1 MGIDAE
7 ADLRTARRAARRG
20 TRSLV
25 ATIVVCFSTLFIV
38 FGVIPG
44 AFIRT
49 DSLASGGA
57 VIAQRDGRDTAII
70 AYHDAGAS
78 IWDRWITH
86 NAGGLRLIAID
97 IQTGEGVWDVGVGD
111 EFDRDWKLIGASDE
125 NVFLRTTFETWVFAV
140 DDGSEVAR
148 GEDIPT
154 YADVS
159 FNQGVQVHLEGSDE
173 ILFRLPDDPD
183 GTLRTLDMNS
193 LDAGEADP
201 EFASTWWCAVGR
213 SAIGYSLPFALPPVM
228 SNTVLPTGWS
238 DDGYAER
245 MTVRPPVTGACADA
259 IWEEDLFPDGQ
270 DQREVVE
277 SGGHRLVSAGD
288 GALDVVEIDG
298 GEVVGSTSP
307 MTRLRSAVPAAG
319 GGMVL
324 VADREL
330 TGIAPSVWRET
341 SSSVVYTIAADGT
354 VHETILGAH
363 GWFGLPWRI

>member
-1 MGIDAE
+1 MDVDTGSE
-7 ADLRTARRAARRG
+7 FHTARRAARRQ
-20 TRSLV
+20 TRSLI
-25 ATIVVCFSTLFIV
+25 ATIVVCLSIV
-38 FGVIPG
+38 LAIFAVVPGV
-44 AFIRT
+44 FIRT

-57 VIAQRDGRDTAII
+57 VVMQRDGRDTAVV

-78 IWDRWITH
+78 LWDRWVTR

-97 IQTGEGVWDVGVGD
+97 IQTGEEMWEVGVGD
-111 EFDRDWKLIGASDE
+111 EFNHDWKLIGASDE
-125 NVFLRTTFETWVFAV
+125 NVFLRTTFETWVFSV
-140 DDGSEVAR
+140 NDGSEVVR

-183 GTLRTLDMNS
+183 GMLRTLDMNS
-193 LDAGEADP
+193 LDVGEADP

-213 SAIGYSLPFALPPVM
+213 SAIGYSLPFTLPPVM
-228 SNTVLPTGWS
+228 SNTVLPTWWS

-245 MTVRPPVTGACADA
+245 LIVRPPVTDACADA

-270 DQREVVE
+270 DQPEVVE
-277 SGGHRLVSAGD
+277 SGGHRLISAGN
-288 GALDVVEIDG
+288 GALEVVETEG
-298 GEVVGSTSP
+298 GKVVDSTSS
-307 MTRLRSAVPAAG
+307 MTRLRSAVPAAD

-363 GWFGLPWRI
+363 GWFGLPW